1 MSRVRTRPTRDDTR
15 EKLFEAAARVFEE
28 QGIGGASIEA
38 IAAAAGFTRGA
49 FYSNFKSKDELII
62 AMLEDHV
69 EQSIRR
75 NLDLLARHKNLADFI
90 DALKTMDRSRQDP
103 LGRSPLLHME
113 MILFVARAEKR
124 RPELA
129 KRLRARRKLITDI
142 VETTLK
148 NSGRNGSLNPTWTGA
163 ILLALEDGFRLHRL
177 IDPET
182 TPADSFLRA
191 IGDLQ
196 RAIGIRRPDERCDSG
211 RFSAALAPAC
221 ALCNWPG
228 DRAHLA
234 RATPCQIAKRGQ
246 RADGDADRKGD
257 GVIAGEVVQ
266 QAGDPG
272 TRGAAGERRQHDGAE
287 DAAVML
293 ALKDLQHHRAH
304 DRGQAVAER
313 ALRQAS

>member
-1 MSRVRTRPTRDDTR
+1 MSRVRTRPTRDATR
-15 EKLFEAAARVFEE
+15 EKLFEAAATVFEV

-75 NLDLLARHKNLADFI
+75 NLDLLARHQNLADFL

-129 KRLRARRKLITDI
+129 KRLRARRKLIAEI

-148 NSGRNGSLNPTWTGA
+148 NSGNTPRNAEWTAA
-163 ILLALEDGFRLHRL
+163 IVLALDDGFRLHRL

-191 IGDLQ
+191 ISDLQ
-196 RAIGIRRPDERCDSG
+196 RAIGAS
-211 RFSAALAPAC
+211 SA
-221 ALCNWPG
+221 
-228 DRAHLA
+228 
-234 RATPCQIAKRGQ
+234 
-246 RADGDADRKGD
+246 
-257 GVIAGEVVQ
+257 
-266 QAGDPG
+266 
-272 TRGAAGERRQHDGAE
+272 
-287 DAAVML
+287 
-293 ALKDLQHHRAH
+293 
-304 DRGQAVAER
+304 
-313 ALRQAS
+313 

>member
-1 MSRVRTRPTRDDTR
+1 MSRVRTRPTRDATC

-28 QGIGGASIEA
+28 QGIGGASIET

-49 FYSNFKSKDELII
+49 FYSNFKSKNELII

-75 NLDLLARHKNLADFI
+75 NLDLLARHKSLADFI

-113 MILFVARAEKR
+113 MILYVARAEQR

-129 KRLRARRKLITDI
+129 KRLRARRKLIADI

-148 NSGRNGSLNPTWTGA
+148 NSGKIGVLNPAWTAA
-163 ILLALEDGFRLHRL
+163 IVLALEDGFRLHRL
-177 IDPET
+177 IDPDT

-196 RAIGIRRPDERCDSG
+196 RAIGVS
-211 RFSAALAPAC
+211 SA
-221 ALCNWPG
+221 
-228 DRAHLA
+228 
-234 RATPCQIAKRGQ
+234 
-246 RADGDADRKGD
+246 
-257 GVIAGEVVQ
+257 
-266 QAGDPG
+266 
-272 TRGAAGERRQHDGAE
+272 
-287 DAAVML
+287 
-293 ALKDLQHHRAH
+293 
-304 DRGQAVAER
+304 
-313 ALRQAS
+313 

>member
-28 QGIGGASIEA
+28 QGIGGASIEV

-75 NLDLLARHKNLADFI
+75 NLDLLALHKNLADFL
-90 DALKTMDRSRQDP
+90 DALKNMDRSQQDP

-124 RPELA
+124 RPDLA
-129 KRLRARRKLITDI
+129 KRLRARRQLITDI
-142 VETTLK
+142 VEITLK
-148 NSGRNGSLNPTWTGA
+148 NSGTNRAVNPTWTGA

-182 TPADSFLRA
+182 TPANSFLRA

-196 RAIGIRRPDERCDSG
+196 RATGIL
-211 RFSAALAPAC
+211 LA
-221 ALCNWPG
+221 
-228 DRAHLA
+228 
-234 RATPCQIAKRGQ
+234 
-246 RADGDADRKGD
+246 
-257 GVIAGEVVQ
+257 
-266 QAGDPG
+266 
-272 TRGAAGERRQHDGAE
+272 
-287 DAAVML
+287 
-293 ALKDLQHHRAH
+293 
-304 DRGQAVAER
+304 
-313 ALRQAS
+313 

>member
-15 EKLFEAAARVFEE
+15 EKLFEAAARVFED

-69 EQSIRR
+69 EQSILRIR
-75 NLDLLARHKNLADFI
+75 DLLERHKNLADFI
-90 DALKTMDRSRQDP
+90 EALRTMNRSQQDP

-129 KRLRARRKLITDI
+129 KRLRARRKLVADI
-142 VETTLK
+142 IETTAK
-148 NSGRNGSLNPTWTGA
+148 NSGRTVILNPAWAGA
-163 ILLALEDGFRLHRL
+163 LVLALEDGFRLHRL

-182 TPADSFLRA
+182 TPPESFFRA

-196 RAIGIRRPDERCDSG
+196 RAMGIS
-211 RFSAALAPAC
+211 SA
-221 ALCNWPG
+221 
-228 DRAHLA
+228 
-234 RATPCQIAKRGQ
+234 
-246 RADGDADRKGD
+246 
-257 GVIAGEVVQ
+257 
-266 QAGDPG
+266 
-272 TRGAAGERRQHDGAE
+272 
-287 DAAVML
+287 
-293 ALKDLQHHRAH
+293 
-304 DRGQAVAER
+304 
-313 ALRQAS
+313 

>member
-15 EKLFEAAARVFEE
+15 DKLFEAAARVFEE

-49 FYSNFKSKDELII
+49 FYSNFASKDELII

-75 NLDLLARHKNLADFI
+75 MHELLARHKNLADFI
-90 DALKTMDRSRQDP
+90 DALKTMDRSQQDP

-142 VETTLK
+142 IETAAK
-148 NSGRNGSLNPTWTGA
+148 NSEKSPPLNPIWTGA

-177 IDPET
+177 IDPDT

-191 IGDLQ
+191 ISDLR
-196 RAIGIRRPDERCDSG
+196 RAMATASG
-211 RFSAALAPAC
+211 
-221 ALCNWPG
+221 
-228 DRAHLA
+228 
-234 RATPCQIAKRGQ
+234 
-246 RADGDADRKGD
+246 
-257 GVIAGEVVQ
+257 AGS
-266 QAGDPG
+266 
-272 TRGAAGERRQHDGAE
+272 T
-287 DAAVML
+287 
-293 ALKDLQHHRAH
+293 
-304 DRGQAVAER
+304 
-313 ALRQAS
+313 

>member
-1 MSRVRTRPTRDDTR
+1 MRTRPTRVDTR
-15 EKLFEAAARVFEE
+15 DKLFEAAARMFEE

-75 NLDLLARHKNLADFI
+75 NLDLLDRHKKLADFI
-90 DALKTMDRSRQDP
+90 DALKNMDRSRQDP

-124 RPELA
+124 RPDLA

-148 NSGRNGSLNPTWTGA
+148 NSGRNGALNPTWTGA
-163 ILLALEDGFRLHRL
+163 IVLALEDGFRLHRL

-191 IGDLQ
+191 ISDLQ
-196 RAIGIRRPDERCDSG
+196 RAIGIS
-211 RFSAALAPAC
+211 SA
-221 ALCNWPG
+221 
-228 DRAHLA
+228 
-234 RATPCQIAKRGQ
+234 
-246 RADGDADRKGD
+246 
-257 GVIAGEVVQ
+257 
-266 QAGDPG
+266 
-272 TRGAAGERRQHDGAE
+272 
-287 DAAVML
+287 
-293 ALKDLQHHRAH
+293 
-304 DRGQAVAER
+304 
-313 ALRQAS
+313 

>member
-1 MSRVRTRPTRDDTR
+1 MSRVRTRPTRDDTC

-28 QGIGGASIEA
+28 QGIGGVSIEA

-69 EQSIRR
+69 EQTIRR

-90 DALKTMDRSRQDP
+90 EALKTMDRSRQDP

-129 KRLRARRKLITDI
+129 KRLRARRKLIAS
-142 VETTLK
+142 K
-148 NSGRNGSLNPTWTGA
+148 NSGKNQSLNPTWTAA

-182 TPADSFLRA
+182 TPPDSFLRA

-196 RAIGIRRPDERCDSG
+196 RAIGIST
-211 RFSAALAPAC
+211 A
-221 ALCNWPG
+221 
-228 DRAHLA
+228 
-234 RATPCQIAKRGQ
+234 
-246 RADGDADRKGD
+246 
-257 GVIAGEVVQ
+257 
-266 QAGDPG
+266 
-272 TRGAAGERRQHDGAE
+272 
-287 DAAVML
+287 
-293 ALKDLQHHRAH
+293 
-304 DRGQAVAER
+304 
-313 ALRQAS
+313 

>member
-15 EKLFEAAARVFEE
+15 EKLFEAAARMFEE

-69 EQSIRR
+69 EQSIGRIR
-75 NLDLLARHKNLADFI
+75 DLLEKHKNLADFL
-90 DALKTMDRSRQDP
+90 DALKTMDRSQQDP

-129 KRLRARRKLITDI
+129 KRLRARRKLIADI
-142 VETTLK
+142 VEATSK
-148 NSGRNGSLNPTWTGA
+148 NSGGKAVRNPMWAGA
-163 ILLALEDGFRLHRL
+163 VVLAMEDGFRLHRL
-177 IDPET
+177 IDPDT

-196 RAIGIRRPDERCDSG
+196 RAMGIS
-211 RFSAALAPAC
+211 S
-221 ALCNWPG
+221 
-228 DRAHLA
+228 
-234 RATPCQIAKRGQ
+234 
-246 RADGDADRKGD
+246 
-257 GVIAGEVVQ
+257 
-266 QAGDPG
+266 
-272 TRGAAGERRQHDGAE
+272 
-287 DAAVML
+287 
-293 ALKDLQHHRAH
+293 
-304 DRGQAVAER
+304 
-313 ALRQAS
+313 S